1 MTPQEVFE
9 FFTPFLKPLD
19 LLLTQV
25 EKDEL
30 SITEFLG
37 EIEKVLDLQRKA
49 DDVIAPIEIK
59 QQLITEVLRYI
70 AISDYNMTE
79 EQMDQSVAKSLFYK
93 VSANW
98 INTLKYFG
106 FEMSKFAN
114 QDVIS
119 LQNVFAVFK
128 RIEDELSD
136 ENNLSRALVEYLRT
150 TDEYDEYQYKVN
162 QDLYV
167 PIGLIKGLINLDAV
181 APKEPFESY
190 FKLASFLLNGIVDD
204 SQWTEGENPLFED
217 IVVND
222 FENMYGSGMTL
233 YSGKLILAMLEAY
246 VLLQEKGTKE
256 EQDAYLIHINDTS
269 LTATLKAKESFSII
283 FKYSD
288 PELLNIK
295 FLVQKAY
302 YLPVTQEFYD
312 LFDNSQTNY
321 EYYDNRR
328 KEIEVT
334 YGKSLD
340 ELLIDMLF
348 KENASV
354 VVPELIELNKS
365 ILT

>member
-1 MTPQEVFE
+1 MTH
-9 FFTPFLKPLD
+9 
-19 LLLTQV
+19 V

-37 EIEKVLDLQRKA
+37 EIEKVLDLQRKV

-98 INTLKYFG
+98 INTSKYFG
-106 FEMSKFAN
+106 FEMSKFVN

-150 TDEYDEYQYKVN
+150 TDEYDKYPYKVN

-167 PIGLIKGLINLDAV
+167 PIGLIKGPINLELV

-190 FKLASFLLNGIVDD
+190 FKLASFLLNGIVDE
-204 SQWTEGENPLFED
+204 SQWTEGENLLFED

-269 LTATLKAKESFSII
+269 LTATLKAK
-283 FKYSD
+283 
-288 PELLNIK
+288 
-295 FLVQKAY
+295 
-302 YLPVTQEFYD
+302 
-312 LFDNSQTNY
+312 
-321 EYYDNRR
+321 
-328 KEIEVT
+328 
-334 YGKSLD
+334 
-340 ELLIDMLF
+340 
-348 KENASV
+348 
-354 VVPELIELNKS
+354 
-365 ILT
+365 